1 MTRWAWACVKY
12 AILVLVEFRRT
23 THLHTH
29 HFLFPSRQLVHAP
42 AQGKHER
49 FSFESEYMHRH
60 WSWRLTNINRT
71 RFFRDWA
78 INDTHKHTIWLL
90 VSVTSRPHNDVG
102 GCTIFALLHDTVWL
116 AIRHRRRCCCGLI
129 SILLLRLRS
138 GSMTHACHYEF
149 RRMHFHRARECTSE
163 PLGRRT
169 SLELGVET
177 IWMWFNACLW
187 TVNNRKSDVLN
198 A

>member
-129 SILLLRLRS
+129 SILLLRLRWGAWRMPAITNFVECIFIEHENAPLS
-138 GSMTHACHYEF
+138 RLVSAHRLSSVWKQFECDLMRACE
-149 RRMHFHRARECTSE
+149 
-163 PLGRRT
+163 
-169 SLELGVET
+169 
-177 IWMWFNACLW
+177 LW
-187 TVNNRKSDVLN
+187 TTENPTF
-198 A
+198 